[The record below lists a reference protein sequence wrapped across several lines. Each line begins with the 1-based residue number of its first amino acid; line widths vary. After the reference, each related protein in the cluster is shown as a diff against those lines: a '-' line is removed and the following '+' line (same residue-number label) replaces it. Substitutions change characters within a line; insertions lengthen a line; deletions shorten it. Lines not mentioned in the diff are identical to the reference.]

1 MQKKQLDFEKELMI
15 KLNERELEVK
25 EECKK
30 KLEDRI
36 KKVTYNLQHEM
47 SLKERDHQFQLERK
61 TVELASVE
69 ESLSRAIARKN
80 VAEKKLR
87 LADRDSCKAQISKVT
102 EDETNK
108 IEVLAK
114 KILRS
119 RKFNVDCGRCV
130 KQSKIT

>member
-1 MQKKQLDFEKELMI
+1 MDFEKELVI

-47 SLKERDHQFQLERK
+47 SLKERDHKFQLERK

-80 VAEKKLR
+80 VAGTDL
-87 LADRDSCKAQISKVT
+87 C
-102 EDETNK
+102 
-108 IEVLAK
+108 
-114 KILRS
+114 
-119 RKFNVDCGRCV
+119 CY
-130 KQSKIT
+130 